1 MDVNAIID
9 KSAILLPPN
18 ANFIEYF
25 AKRVPVYCR
34 IEPKDD
40 IKDLPLI
47 NVGDVQIENLLSQ
60 ADLSVITEYSGV
72 SMLWLKKTAQNRHEA
87 NEMFLATILFVVVSV
102 IIVAIINIYV
112 LILASKVLWG
122 FAKDKIFTNQQSKR
136 IGRIVFLLI
145 LSDIVTN
152 ISVLGMHY
160 YAASKLTFA
169 NWEFVMPN
177 LYISG
182 IITAIILWLFNE
194 ILKQTILLK
203 EEQSLTI

>member
-1 MDVNAIID
+1 MKKFKVLTILLFALIVVNAIID

-47 NVGDVQIENLLSQ
+47 NVGDVQIENLSSQ

-87 NEMFLATILFVVVSV
+87 NEMFLATILFVVVS
-102 IIVAIINIYV
+102 
-112 LILASKVLWG
+112 ASIRSTRSPLPSDESSASTFCVPAPRKERWG
-122 FAKDKIFTNQQSKR
+122 APQEGHSVG
-136 IGRIVFLLI
+136 IGRFAPQAWQRR
-145 LSDIVTN
+145 
-152 ISVLGMHY
+152 Y
-160 YAASKLTFA
+160 PPAYA
-169 NWEFVMPN
+169 V
-177 LYISG
+177 
-182 IITAIILWLFNE
+182 
-194 ILKQTILLK
+194 
-203 EEQSLTI
+203 